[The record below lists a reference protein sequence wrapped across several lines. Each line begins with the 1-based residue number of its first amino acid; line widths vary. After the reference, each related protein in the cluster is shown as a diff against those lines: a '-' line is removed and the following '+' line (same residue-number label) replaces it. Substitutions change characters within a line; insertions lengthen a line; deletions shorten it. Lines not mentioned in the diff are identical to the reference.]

1 MANRVLLG
9 NRSTGGYGLYV
20 SKEGQ
25 NVLTCADKELLFDSR
40 AHRTGLV
47 YAGATGLNLGD
58 SADNFLTTGSKAS
71 LGYPPLVVVSEKNT
85 GERYSSSYENY
96 TDQISHWKTTT
107 STITPATGQT
117 GTTNN
122 SGVLSGTVPSDGRS
136 YSGISTSQENAFNVS
151 YFVLRIPCAYG
162 YMNSTYF
169 G

>member
-25 NVLTCADKELLFDSR
+25 NVLTCASKELLFDSR

-58 SADNFLTTGSKAS
+58 SADNFLTTGSKPS
-71 LGYPPLVVVSEKNT
+71 LGYIPLVVVSEKNV
-85 GERYSSSYENY
+85 GERFDNNEEY
-96 TDQISHWKTTT
+96 TDQVSLWKTTT
-107 STITPATGQT
+107 STITPATGRV
-117 GTTNN
+117 GSGSV
-122 SGVLSGTVPSDGRS
+122 SGVLSGNTPSDGRA
-136 YSGISTSQENAFNVS
+136 ITNVSTAQEDALNVS
-151 YFVLRIPCAYG
+151 YFVLRMPCAYG
-162 YMNSTYF
+162 YMTSTYF

>member
-25 NVLTCADKELLFDSR
+25 NVLTCADNELIFDSR
-40 AHRTGLV
+40 ANRTGLV

-85 GERYSSSYENY
+85 GERYSSSADQY
-96 TDQISHWKTTT
+96 TDQISFWKTTT

-117 GTTNN
+117 ATNN
-122 SGVLSGTVPSDGRS
+122 SGVLSGTSPSDGRAI
-136 YSGISTSQENAFNVS
+136 SGVSTSQEDATNVS

-162 YMNSTYF
+162 YMTSTYF